1 MTGDIIDI
9 TGNDESNCKSQCA
22 SEEACYA
29 MIHYNNGTQ
38 DNCIRIRKTSAGPTV
53 NVKLKQC
60 ITGKYLHPS
69 SRIPSIS

>member
-9 TGNDESNCKSQCA
+9 TGNTEPICQSQCA

-29 MIHYNNGTQ
+29 MIHYVNGTQ
-38 DNCIRIRKTSAGPTV
+38 NNCIHMKKTSAGPTV

-60 ITGKYLHPS
+60 ITG
-69 SRIPSIS
+69 

>member
-9 TGNDESNCKSQCA
+9 TGYDDTDCKSYCA
-22 SEEACYA
+22 GKEECYA

-38 DNCIRIRKTSAGPTV
+38 DNCIRMKKTSAGPTV

-60 ITGKYLHPS
+60 ITG
-69 SRIPSIS
+69 